1 MEWLEIVVEV
11 GGEVVVGEE
20 QHTATH
26 LHHHLS
32 PPYHPPVSCVM
43 CHIQRRLFPSVLK
56 FPSVL
61 CVGEF
66 VFATSV
72 ERNKEIW

>member
-1 MEWLEIVVEV
+1 MEWLETVVEV
-11 GGEVVVGEE
+11 GREVVEAE

-26 LHHHLS
+26 LHHHQS

-43 CHIQRRLFPSVLK
+43 CRIQRRLFPSVLK

-66 VFATSV
+66 AFATSV
-72 ERNKEIW
+72 KRDKEGW